1 MSPWHWKRRSIV
13 KALFDG
19 HIVPAK
25 NLEWVQPVDGRQCVQ
40 FVQAGHN
47 SPVFNVGQPADMQN
61 EFWTPSAGGPSA
73 KLTPLPPLVLFRPS
87 TGFSLP
93 KTRKDTNPSAAAR
106 DPQAQPK

>member
-61 EFWTPSAGGPSA
+61 EFWTPSAGGPFGTGA
-73 KLTPLPPLVLFRPS
+73 PHTPLGLSRQVTCL
-87 TGFSLP
+87 LP
-93 KTRKDTNPSAAAR
+93 KQNLQ
-106 DPQAQPK
+106 PQILGG